1 MYSSSTKSWNV
12 SLPHG
17 LVIRNYEMF
26 VCNGFLFCSMV
37 PGGIMAYHVWKGMS
51 LAIDLPDSGP
61 NICHRLVA
69 FESSIMMVGGIE
81 EKHVMHLNHQ

>member
-1 MYSSSTKSWNV
+1 
-12 SLPHG
+12 
-17 LVIRNYEMF
+17 
-26 VCNGFLFCSMV
+26 MV
-37 PGGIMAYHVWKGMS
+37 PGGIMAYHVRKGMS

-81 EKHVMHLNHQ
+81 EKHVVHLNHQ